1 MQDIQVMLKSDAHHA
16 SIRSLKVL
24 AFIAAVT
31 HSWSLLVPWTSVVV
45 PHLQSD
51 QVSRLVKVHGII
63 ISATAVK
70 AKATKVCLQCRGCR
84 NIISNIPLPP
94 GLQGYALPRKCNSW
108 VPDLNRKH
116 VGDCAKIFYIVQPWI
131 EPVISL
137 KHGVSFMGETCGKG
151 ATINDRRALIQKK
164 QARPL
169 AKNDTHALLSCH
181 CRENPTQMKCPV
193 DPYFIIPDR
202 CVCIDFQTL
211 RLQESPDAVP
221 HGEMP
226 RHLQLYCDRW
236 GPSGCFCLFVC
247 LFLMYAQI
255 VKD

>member
-31 HSWSLLVPWTSVVV
+31 HSWPLLVPWTSVVV

-108 VPDLNRKH
+108 VPDLNLMCKDFLH
-116 VGDCAKIFYIVQPWI
+116 CSALNWTGDLTETRGFI
-131 EPVISL
+131 
-137 KHGVSFMGETCGKG
+137 HGRDLWQRGNNQRQTGTNSEEAGKAIG
-151 ATINDRRALIQKK
+151 
-164 QARPL
+164 
-169 AKNDTHALLSCH
+169 
-181 CRENPTQMKCPV
+181 
-193 DPYFIIPDR
+193 
-202 CVCIDFQTL
+202 
-211 RLQESPDAVP
+211 
-221 HGEMP
+221 
-226 RHLQLYCDRW
+226 
-236 GPSGCFCLFVC
+236 
-247 LFLMYAQI
+247 
-255 VKD
+255 